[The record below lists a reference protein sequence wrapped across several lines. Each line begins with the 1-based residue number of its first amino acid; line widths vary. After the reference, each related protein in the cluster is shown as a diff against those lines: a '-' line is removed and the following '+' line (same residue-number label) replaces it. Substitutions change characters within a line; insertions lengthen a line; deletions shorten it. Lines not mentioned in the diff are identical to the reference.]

1 MKRRAEKLFL
11 LGGLFAAAALGAL
24 WFVQT
29 PYLPAGLLFVGI
41 ALLAAGAAL
50 LRREVY
56 APLQKLEETAAHWQG
71 TEPAELRRE
80 MQAIGGAVQ
89 GTAKAMLGQMEG
101 LEGKLQTIRRET
113 EQETEQQL
121 RRKLTAEIAQAALPH
136 TLPSYPSRENFEV
149 GGLIGQSKTP
159 SCAFYDY
166 FYVDP
171 GLLCV
176 VVGQTPGAGVAEAL
190 YMVVAQTAIR
200 SRLRQGLSLD
210 EMLSDVNK
218 QLYDLGNKN
227 CLQAFVGT
235 LNTSDGRFRYISAGA
250 QTPLL
255 MQNEGQ
261 YEWLKILPHAALGLN
276 QNVSYTMGELRLRQ
290 GDRLFCYTS
299 GLSAV
304 CDRDGRPFGESALRV
319 ALNRS
324 RSKTHTPEE
333 TLRFIADEAAVYCP
347 NEKDQ
352 LGYAALQLEYRKG
365 TRELAHCDL
374 PAEPASAQQLAAFLS
389 QQFEKNGIGPR
400 RLARVAL
407 LVDELFAL
415 CCRRSAPGSVVT
427 TECGIAPDGMSVTI
441 RMLAATGGADPLTAS
456 NDEPAENA
464 LSFIRSQADYLTFKA
479 GPERDTITMVCFL
492 TE

>member
-1 MKRRAEKLFL
+1 M
-11 LGGLFAAAALGAL
+11 
-24 WFVQT
+24 
-29 PYLPAGLLFVGI
+29 
-41 ALLAAGAAL
+41 
-50 LRREVY
+50 
-56 APLQKLEETAAHWQG
+56 
-71 TEPAELRRE
+71 
-80 MQAIGGAVQ
+80 
-89 GTAKAMLGQMEG
+89 
-101 LEGKLQTIRRET
+101 
-113 EQETEQQL
+113 
-121 RRKLTAEIAQAALPH
+121 
-136 TLPSYPSRENFEV
+136 
-149 GGLIGQSKTP
+149 
-159 SCAFYDY
+159 
-166 FYVDP
+166 
-171 GLLCV
+171 
-176 VVGQTPGAGVAEAL
+176 
-190 YMVVAQTAIR
+190 
-200 SRLRQGLSLD
+200 
-210 EMLSDVNK
+210 
-218 QLYDLGNKN
+218 
-227 CLQAFVGT
+227 
-235 LNTSDGRFRYISAGA
+235 
-250 QTPLL
+250 
-255 MQNEGQ
+255 
-261 YEWLKILPHAALGLN
+261 
-276 QNVSYTMGELRLRQ
+276 
-290 GDRLFCYTS
+290 
-299 GLSAV
+299 
-304 CDRDGRPFGESALRV
+304 CDRDGRPFGESELRV

-347 NEKDQ
+347 SEKDQ